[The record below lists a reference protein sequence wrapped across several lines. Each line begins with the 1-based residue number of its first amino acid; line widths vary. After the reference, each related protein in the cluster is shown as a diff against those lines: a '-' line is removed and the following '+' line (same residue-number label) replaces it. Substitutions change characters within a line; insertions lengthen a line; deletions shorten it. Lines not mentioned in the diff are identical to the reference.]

1 MNHQRITKE
10 SLKIYSG
17 KIVKEKGLTKPN
29 DVTLNQSDE
38 TYWE

>member
-1 MNHQRITKE
+1 MNHQRITKESPKNHQRITKE

-29 DVTLNQSDE
+29 
-38 TYWE
+38 